1 MSSGL
6 RITHVQ
12 PIAFDLFGHKDEDW
26 GTKVRYFLPNMVS
39 AQVRQGDQPTVHL
52 LTSSRP
58 KQLEVGGAE
67 ICFHSCAQLP
77 RRYPVTARFGRQW
90 SLSLLRNLRRETTD
104 IIHFHGA
111 CSLHA
116 MYGAVAW
123 RAKRQGIPLVSQ
135 DHGPRQGKWLENRL
149 LDYAFRN
156 TDGILAANEGSRK
169 TLRQLGTV
177 HAPVYVQPNGYD
189 PTICFPGNRSL
200 RERSKRFS
208 ILVVSRLWED
218 KDPLTMARGVA
229 RLCGRHNN
237 VDLTVI
243 GQGVL
248 REQVELDLK
257 RTNLQTRFIE
267 HIPQEQLADCYRA
280 ADVLVLTS
288 LREGWNQASIE
299 AMACGLPVIA
309 TDIPGIQDGVADA
322 GILIPPQRPDLLA
335 DALERLMLQPELA
348 HRYRELGLRRSAMFT
363 WDSVTK
369 TLRDVYEHCIE
380 RRRRPVTSLFVPVS
394 VSDTNSSTP
403 KSV

>member
-1 MSSGL
+1 MRSSL

-12 PIAFDLFGHKDEDW
+12 PIAFDLFGHKDEEW

-39 AQVRQGDQPTVHL
+39 AQIRQGDRPTVHL
-52 LTSSRP
+52 LTSNRP
-58 KQLEVGGAE
+58 NRMQVGGAE
-67 ICFHSCAQLP
+67 IRFHACAQLP
-77 RRYPVTARFGRQW
+77 RRYPVTARFGRQV
-90 SLSLLRNLRRETTD
+90 SLSLLKSLRRETTD

-123 RAKRQGIPLVSQ
+123 RARQQGIPMVSQ
-135 DHGPRQGKWLENRL
+135 DHGSRQGKWLENRL
-149 LDYAFRN
+149 LDFAFRN
-156 TDGILAANEGSRK
+156 TDGILAANEESRK
-169 TLRQLGTV
+169 DLRQRDTV
-177 HAPVYVQPNGYD
+177 HAPVFVQPNGYD
-189 PTICFPGNRSL
+189 PTVCFPARRSP
-200 RERSKRFS
+200 RDHGSPFS

-229 RLCGRHNN
+229 MLCRRHSN

-248 REQVELDLK
+248 RDRVELELK
-257 RTNLQTRFIE
+257 GAQLKTTFIE
-267 HIPQEQLADCYRA
+267 HIPQEELANHYRA

-309 TDIPGIQDGVADA
+309 TDIPGIRDGVADA

-335 DALERLMLQPELA
+335 EALELLMRTPQLA
-348 HRYRELGLRRSAMFT
+348 LKHGELGVNRSAMYT

-369 TLRDVYEHCIE
+369 ALREAYEYCIE
-380 RRRRPVTSLFVPVS
+380 RRHMLLNEPTAQ
-394 VSDTNSSTP
+394 STMHHGLP
-403 KSV
+403 S